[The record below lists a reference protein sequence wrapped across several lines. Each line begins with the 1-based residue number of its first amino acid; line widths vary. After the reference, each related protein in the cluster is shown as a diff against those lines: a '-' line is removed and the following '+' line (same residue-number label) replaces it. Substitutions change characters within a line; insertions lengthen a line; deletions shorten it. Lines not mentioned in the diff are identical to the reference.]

1 MRRLAEG
8 LNSLAIT
15 LWVGGLW
22 AVGFIAA
29 PSLFASLKDRALAG
43 ELAGNLFGL
52 VAWVGFV
59 CAAWLLGYLAVRR
72 GRSVFR
78 SGLFWLVTTMFVLG
92 LVGHFGIQPILAGL
106 KAEVWPR
113 SVMDSALR
121 DRFAAWHGVAG
132 GLYGLQCL
140 LGAILVVLQGRV
152 R

>member
-15 LWVGGLW
+15 LWAGGLW
-22 AVGFIAA
+22 AIGFIAA

-52 VAWVGFV
+52 VAWMGFA
-59 CAAWLLGYLAVRR
+59 CAAWLLGFLAVRR

-78 SGLFWLVTTMFVLG
+78 SGLFWLVAAMFALG
-92 LVGHFGIQPILAGL
+92 LVGHFGIQPVLAEL

-113 SVMDSALR
+113 SVMDSPLR
-121 DRFAAWHGVAG
+121 DRFAVWHGLAG
-132 GLYGLQCL
+132 GLYVLQCL
-140 LGAILVVLQGRV
+140 LGAALVLLQGRM